1 MFNLFKPAPPI
12 DRLPDNQID
21 SEYKKL
27 RLQVFLGIFIGYAAY
42 YLLRKNFS
50 LAMPYL
56 TAQGFSKAELGFALS
71 AISIAYGIS
80 KFVMAT
86 ISDRSNARMFL
97 PAGLILSAVVSLLMG
112 VVPFFTSSV
121 AIMFIML
128 FLNGW
133 FQGMGWPPSGRV
145 LVHWFS
151 LNERGNKTAI
161 WNVAHNVG
169 GGVMAPLAVAGVAIF
184 AGMSGFS
191 QSGYEGVFILPAL
204 VAIVF
209 AIVSYFL
216 IRDTPQSVGLP
227 SIEEYRNDYPSA
239 TKKTFETELSTKEIL
254 FKYVLNN
261 KWVWAIAFANIF
273 VYFVRYGVLDWAP
286 TYLSEEKGFN
296 MNKSSWAY
304 FLYEWAGIPGT
315 LLCGWISDKM
325 FKGRRGPA
333 GVVFMIGVLIAVLV
347 YWFNPPGNPTV
358 DMLCLIAI
366 GFLIYGPVMLVGL
379 QALDFVPKKAAGTA
393 AGLTGLFGY
402 LGGTVTANALMGVI
416 VSASGWNAGFTLLV
430 GSCAIAAVLFALTW
444 NVRGQE
450 VVKNQH

>member
-12 DRLPDNQID
+12 DRLPDDKID